1 MKNNFEEA
9 TMVDAFQ
16 TETCYSVPNE
26 LILSSYFY
34 CIILSHLKPWDFSV
48 VFCSRLRSAASL
60 ILPCP

>member
-34 CIILSHLKPWDFSV
+34 CIILSHLKP
-48 VFCSRLRSAASL
+48 
-60 ILPCP
+60 